1 MKKQILSEEFRRM
14 QKLAGIITEEQLKY
28 DKGQILTLVTKN
40 GDNNGEVT
48 VDTVNN
54 SIIMGYMKSNNTTPI
69 KVKITQAE
77 TGEGYDVYTEDD
89 TMIRNN
95 HKIVPKN

>member
-1 MKKQILSEEFRRM
+1 MKKPILSEEFKRM
-14 QKLAGIITEEQLKY
+14 QKLAGIINEEQLRY

-54 SIIMGYMKSNNTTPI
+54 SIIMGYMKSNNTAPI